1 MPRTGCQRQG
11 QRISKRIKPY
21 SSLDRTRWLS
31 TYGLPAIRTVL
42 VPESNSFV
50 TADPPNGLKDIDL
63 PFWHAI
69 YGKRDNP
76 GLYMLKNYFL
86 VALRAFRRNKTFSF
100 INIIGLSIG
109 ISASLVIFLLVQ
121 YDFTF
126 DKFEKDGTHIYR
138 VVAEGSNDHGSWFG
152 GALTEAMGPAIKK
165 EVSGLEIVAPFH
177 TLDETRVTIP
187 WPDAK
192 HPVVLRKQKDLVGAD
207 ETYTNLVGYTWLAG
221 SPATSLKQPY
231 QVVLTEKNA
240 RLYFPGVNYADLVG
254 KSILFD
260 DTIQGTITGILKDLP
275 GNTDFYFGTIISRST
290 FYTAR
295 LKPNN
300 FGQWGWT
307 NSADQLFV
315 KLAPATKP
323 AAVNAQLTKI
333 ITANDK
339 PDPKEHGTLI
349 CRLQPLNDLH
359 FNLDFGVFDE
369 SRQAHKPTLYYL
381 LAVAAFLLLLA
392 CINFIN
398 LTTAQASQRAK
409 EIGIRK
415 TLGSHRRQLTLQFL
429 TETCILTLAAA
440 ILSLLLLP
448 FLLKIFADFIPG
460 DLHFSL
466 PQHPG
471 IILFLLVL
479 VLIVTVLSG
488 IYPALVLSA
497 FKPVLVLKNQAFSN
511 SSKTR
516 SAWLRK
522 SLTVFQFVIAQV
534 FIIGTLL
541 VSKQISYALNRDLG
555 FKRDA
560 ILTFR
565 TNYHEEAG
573 KRPVLMDKLRAIPG
587 IAMVSIS
594 TNPPSGNGTWTS
606 TMTFND
612 GKKEIRENV
621 EVKLADSNYFRLYG
635 LRLMAGTSAMQSDT
649 TNAVAINETYLH
661 ILGYQDPRKIIG
673 KTLDWNGHPQ
683 IVGVVAD
690 FYPRSLREPIKP
702 LLIANGTRDANFFNV
717 ALQPRNADGSNW
729 PQTLTA
735 IGNAFHAV
743 YPNDDYDYQFVDETV
758 EKFYTAE
765 QNISHL
771 LLWATGLTIFI
782 SCLGLLGL
790 VIYITNQRTKEIGI
804 RKVIG
809 ATLGQL
815 IVLLSGDFLRLIALA
830 IFIALPIAWW
840 GSNKWLENFADKTH
854 LSWWVFAAGGGGLLL
869 IALVILCVR
878 TMRAALVNPV
888 KSLRTE

>member
-1 MPRTGCQRQG
+1 
-11 QRISKRIKPY
+11 
-21 SSLDRTRWLS
+21 
-31 TYGLPAIRTVL
+31 
-42 VPESNSFV
+42 
-50 TADPPNGLKDIDL
+50 
-63 PFWHAI
+63 
-69 YGKRDNP
+69 
-76 GLYMLKNYFL
+76 MLKNYFL

-126 DKFEKDGTHIYR
+126 DKFEKDGSRIYR
-138 VVAEGSNDHGSWFG
+138 VVVEGSNDHGNWHG
-152 GALTEAMGPAIKK
+152 GALTEAMGPAAKK
-165 EVSGLEIVAPFH
+165 GVPGLELVAPFH

-187 WPDAK
+187 WPDAT
-192 HPVVLRKQKDLVGAD
+192 HPVILRKQKDLVGAD
-207 ETYTNLVGYTWLAG
+207 ENYTNLVGYTWLAG
-221 SPATSLKQPY
+221 SPATSLKEPY

-240 RLYFPGVNYADLVG
+240 RLYYPGLKYPDLIG
-254 KSILFD
+254 KAIILD
-260 DTIQGTITGILKDLP
+260 DTIRCAITGVLKDLP
-275 GNTDFYFGTIISRST
+275 GNTDFYFGTIVSRPT
-290 FYTAR
+290 YYTAR
-295 LKPNN
+295 LKPEN
-300 FGQWGWT
+300 FGQWHWT

-323 AAVNAQLTKI
+323 ATVNAELTRI
-333 ITANDK
+333 LIANEK

-349 CRLQPLNDLH
+349 CRLQPLGDLH

-415 TLGSHRRQLTLQFL
+415 TLGGHRRQLTLQFL
-429 TETCILTLAAA
+429 TETCLLTLGAAL
-440 ILSLLLLP
+440 LSLILLP
-448 FLLKIFADFIPG
+448 FLLRIFTDFIPD

-471 IILFLLVL
+471 VMVFLLVL
-479 VLIVTVLSG
+479 VLVVTVLSG
-488 IYPALVLSA
+488 IYPALVLSG
-497 FKPVLVLKNQAFSN
+497 FKPVLVLKNQAYASTG
-511 SSKTR
+511 KTR

-555 FKRDA
+555 FKREA

-573 KRPVLMDKLRAIPG
+573 KRPVLLDKLRAIPG

-621 EVKLADSNYFRLYG
+621 EVKLADSNYFRMYG
-635 LRLMAGTSAMQSDT
+635 LRLVAGTSALQSDT

-661 ILGYQDPRKIIG
+661 ILGYQDPHKIIG
-673 KTLDWNGHPQ
+673 KTLEWQGHTP

-702 LLIANGTRDANFFNV
+702 LLIANGTKDANVFNV
-717 ALQPRNADGSNW
+717 TLQPRNPDHSNW
-729 PQTLTA
+729 PQTLAA
-735 IGNAFHAV
+735 IERAFHDV
-743 YPNDDYDYQFVDETV
+743 YPNDDFGYQFVDETV

-765 QNISHL
+765 QHISHL

-809 ATLGQL
+809 ASLTQL

-830 IFIALPIAWW
+830 ILIALPIAWW
-840 GSNKWLENFADKTH
+840 GSNKWLENFADKTP
-854 LSWWVFAAGGGGLLL
+854 LSWWVFAIGGGTLLL
-869 IALVILCVR
+869 IALTILCIR
-878 TMRAALVNPV
+878 TLRAALVNPV
-888 KSLRTE
+888 NSLRAE

>member
-1 MPRTGCQRQG
+1 
-11 QRISKRIKPY
+11 
-21 SSLDRTRWLS
+21 
-31 TYGLPAIRTVL
+31 
-42 VPESNSFV
+42 
-50 TADPPNGLKDIDL
+50 
-63 PFWHAI
+63 
-69 YGKRDNP
+69 
-76 GLYMLKNYFL
+76 MLKNYFL
-86 VALRAFRRNKTFSF
+86 VALRTFRRNKTFSF
-100 INIIGLSIG
+100 INIVGLSIG

-126 DKFEKDGTHIYR
+126 DKFEKDGSRIYR
-138 VVAEGSNDHGSWFG
+138 VVAEGSNAHGSWHG
-152 GALTEAMGPAIKK
+152 GALTEAMGPATKK
-165 EVSGLEIVAPFH
+165 EVPGLEIVAPFH

-192 HPVVLRKQKDLVGAD
+192 NPVILRKQKDLVGAD
-207 ETYTNLVGYTWLAG
+207 ENYTSLVGYTWIAG
-221 SPATSLKQPY
+221 SPATSLKEPY
-231 QVVLTEKNA
+231 QAVLTEKNA
-240 RLYFPGVNYADLVG
+240 RFYYPGVKYAELIG
-254 KSILFD
+254 RPIILD
-260 DTIQGTITGILKDLP
+260 DTIHCTITGVLKDLP
-275 GNTDFYFGTIISRST
+275 GNSDFYFGTIISRPT
-290 FYTAR
+290 YYTAR

-315 KLAPATKP
+315 KLAPATKT
-323 AAVNAQLTKI
+323 ATVNAQLTKI
-333 ITANDK
+333 INTHDK

-349 CRLQPLNDLH
+349 SRLQPLSDLH

-415 TLGSHRRQLTLQFL
+415 TLGGHRRQLTLQFL
-429 TETCILTLAAA
+429 TETCILTFAAA
-440 ILSLLLLP
+440 LLSLVLLP
-448 FLLKIFADFIPG
+448 FLLKIFADFIPD

-471 IILFLLVL
+471 IMLFLLILVL
-479 VLIVTVLSG
+479 VVTILSG
-488 IYPALVLSA
+488 IYPALVLSG
-497 FKPVLVLKNQAFSN
+497 FRPVLVLKNQAFAN
-511 SSKTR
+511 SSRTR

-565 TNYHEEAG
+565 TNYHEDAG

-594 TNPPSGNGTWTS
+594 TDAPSSGSTWTS
-606 TMTFND
+606 TMTFDD
-612 GKKEIRENV
+612 GKKEVRENV
-621 EVKLADSNYFRLYG
+621 EVKLADSNYFRMYS
-635 LRLMAGTSAMQSDT
+635 LRLVAGTSAMQSDT

-673 KTLDWNGHPQ
+673 KTLNWNGTRI

-702 LLIANGTRDANFFNV
+702 LLIANGTRDANVFNV
-717 ALQPRNADGSNW
+717 TLQPRNADGSNW
-729 PQTLTA
+729 PKTLAA
-735 IGNAFHAV
+735 IEHAFHAV
-743 YPNDDYDYQFVDETV
+743 YPNDDYDYRFIDETV
-758 EKFYTAE
+758 KKFYTAE
-765 QNISHL
+765 QNISNL

-782 SCLGLLGL
+782 SSLGLLGL

-809 ATLGQL
+809 ATLSQL
-815 IVLLSGDFLRLIALA
+815 VVLLSGDFLRLIGLA
-830 IFIALPIAWW
+830 ILIALPIAWW
-840 GSNKWLENFADKTH
+840 GSNKWLENFADKTP
-854 LSWWVFAAGGGGLLL
+854 LSWWVFVAGGGVLLL
-869 IALVILCVR
+869 ISLTILCIR
-878 TMRAALVNPV
+878 TMRAAIVNPV
-888 KSLRTE
+888 KSLRSE

>member
-1 MPRTGCQRQG
+1 
-11 QRISKRIKPY
+11 
-21 SSLDRTRWLS
+21 
-31 TYGLPAIRTVL
+31 
-42 VPESNSFV
+42 
-50 TADPPNGLKDIDL
+50 
-63 PFWHAI
+63 
-69 YGKRDNP
+69 
-76 GLYMLKNYFL
+76 MLKNYFL
-86 VALRAFRRNKTFSF
+86 ISLRAFRRNKTFSF

-126 DKFEKDGTHIYR
+126 DKFEKDGSRIYR
-138 VVAEGSNDHGSWFG
+138 VVAEGSNAHGSWQS
-152 GALTEAMGPAIKK
+152 GALTEAMGPATKK
-165 EVSGLEIVAPFH
+165 EVPGLDIVAPFH
-177 TLDETRVTIP
+177 TLDEIRVSIP

-207 ETYTNLVGYTWLAG
+207 ENYTNLIGYTWLAG
-221 SPATSLKQPY
+221 SPATSLSEPY
-231 QVVLTEKNA
+231 RVVLTEKNA
-240 RLYFPGVNYADLVG
+240 RLYYPGLKYADLLG
-254 KSILFD
+254 KPIIFD
-260 DTIQGTITGILKDLP
+260 DTIQGAITGVLKDLP
-275 GNTDFYFGTIISRST
+275 GNTDFYFGTIISRQT
-290 FYTAR
+290 FYTTR

-315 KLAPATKP
+315 KLASATKP
-323 AAVNAQLTKI
+323 AAVDAELTKI
-333 ITANDK
+333 LNAHDK
-339 PDPKEHGTLI
+339 PDPKEHGTVKS
-349 CRLQPLNDLH
+349 RLQPLSDLH

-415 TLGSHRRQLTLQFL
+415 TLGGHRRQLTLQFL
-429 TETCILTLAAA
+429 TETGILTFAATL
-440 ILSLLLLP
+440 LSLVLLP
-448 FLLKIFADFIPG
+448 FLLKIFANFIPD
-460 DLHFSL
+460 DLHFNLS
-466 PQHPG
+466 QHPG
-471 IILFLLVL
+471 IMLFLLTLVL
-479 VLIVTVLSG
+479 VVTLLSG
-488 IYPALVLSA
+488 IYPALVLSG
-497 FKPVLVLKNQAFSN
+497 FRPVLVLKNQAFAN

-522 SLTVFQFVIAQV
+522 SLTIFQFVIAQV

-555 FKRDA
+555 FKREA

-573 KRPVLMDKLRAIPG
+573 KRPVLLDKLRAIPG

-606 TMTFND
+606 TMTFDD

-621 EVKLADSNYFRLYG
+621 EVKLADTNYFRMYR

-673 KTLDWNGHPQ
+673 KTLNWNGHPR

-702 LLIANGTRDANFFNV
+702 LLIANGTKDADVFNV
-717 ALQPRNADGSNW
+717 TLQPRSADGSNW
-729 PQTLTA
+729 TQTLAA
-735 IGNAFHAV
+735 IEHAFRAV

-758 EKFYTAE
+758 KKFYTAE
-765 QNISHL
+765 QNISDL

-809 ATLGQL
+809 ATLTQL
-815 IVLLSGDFLRLIALA
+815 IVLLSGDFLRLILLA
-830 IFIALPIAWW
+830 ILIALPIAWW
-840 GSNKWLENFADKTH
+840 GSNKWLENFADKTP
-854 LSWWVFAAGGGGLLL
+854 LSWWVFAIGGGALLL
-869 IALVILCVR
+869 IALIILCVR